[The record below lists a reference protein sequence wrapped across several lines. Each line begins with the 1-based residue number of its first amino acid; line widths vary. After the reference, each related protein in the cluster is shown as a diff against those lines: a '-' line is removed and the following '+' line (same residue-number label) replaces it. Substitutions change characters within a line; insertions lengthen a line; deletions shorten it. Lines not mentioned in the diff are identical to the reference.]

1 MHPADA
7 KYAEL
12 TDAGLPAQLCLTWVQ
27 EPDIDE
33 VARRFGAD
41 VESKQWADEDQIA
54 DLEEDYRAEL
64 IHLVTVGDWTLALA
78 PNGYQGSRTRGH
90 GVPVGQGAGFQRL
103 LE

>member
-12 TDAGLPAQLCLTWVQ
+12 MDAGLPDQLCLTWVH

-41 VESKQWADEDQIA
+41 VASK
-54 DLEEDYRAEL
+54 
-64 IHLVTVGDWTLALA
+64 T
-78 PNGYQGSRTRGH
+78 
-90 GVPVGQGAGFQRL
+90 
-103 LE
+103 